1 MEESRCKRCG
11 VWVYDGSPLCP
22 TCSKRHNEVYNH
34 SINHIDKIVI
44 QDEPRVSNFKII
56 FVIGLVFIL
65 IGTYFLTQIYRS
77 NYVDISSFPPH
88 AHVFEFDEYLFR
100 TKTNSPLEFET
111 EGNFGYFVK
120 IVDVDTNNTIIS
132 FFLHPNK
139 AYELSIPVGNYIFA
153 YGIGKEWVNIL
164 VYFGDEGKY
173 FQTRNIYQFIE
184 EKGYTIRLMDNGNLD
199 FNELELDLSVY
210 N

>member
-1 MEESRCKRCG
+1 MEASRCKRCE

-22 TCSKRHNEVYNH
+22 LCSKRHNEVYNH
-34 SINHIDKIVI
+34 SINHTNKMEIPN
-44 QDEPRVSNFKII
+44 EPKVSNVKII

-65 IGTYFLTQIYRS
+65 IGSYFFYQIYKS

-100 TKTNSPLEFET
+100 TKTNSPLEVET
-111 EGNFGYFVK
+111 EGKYGYFVK

-139 AYELSIPVGNYIFA
+139 VYELSIPVGNYIFV
-153 YGIGKEWVNIL
+153 YGLGKEWANIL
-164 VYFGDEGKY
+164 MYFGNEGKY
-173 FQTRNIYQFIE
+173 FQSNNIYHFNE
-184 EKGYTIRLMDNGNLD
+184 EKGYTIKLLDNGNLD
-199 FNELELDLSVY
+199 FGELELNLSDY
-210 N
+210 D